1 MSRLGTKL
9 GTPATGMGK
18 TPTEGRKHGRTYAAF
33 IDIRKGQK
41 SYGVTEKKEKEETP
55 KAAVGIVLLV
65 CYGAC
70 SSCSNSTFHLF

>member
-1 MSRLGTKL
+1 MTRVRDDGTSLAMLGCRAHKDFDWL
-9 GTPATGMGK
+9 CVASSEK
-18 TPTEGRKHGRTYAAF
+18 W
-33 IDIRKGQK
+33 QN

>member
-1 MSRLGTKL
+1 MIFLRYLVVRGN
-9 GTPATGMGK
+9 
-18 TPTEGRKHGRTYAAF
+18 
-33 IDIRKGQK
+33 KGQK